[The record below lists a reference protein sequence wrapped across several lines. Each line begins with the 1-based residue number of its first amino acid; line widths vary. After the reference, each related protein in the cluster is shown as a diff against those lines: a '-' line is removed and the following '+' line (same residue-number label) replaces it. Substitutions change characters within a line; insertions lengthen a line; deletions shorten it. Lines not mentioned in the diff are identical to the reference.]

1 MHSQPQPGLA
11 VIFQGSDN
19 KPMSQEIANCPPG
32 PLNGVRVI
40 DLTTVM
46 FGPYCTQI
54 MGEMGADVIKV
65 ESPEG
70 DIGRQTGAF
79 RTRGMS
85 AAHLMKGRN
94 KRSVVLDLK
103 QPEGLEALQRLTQTA
118 DVFVHNMR
126 PQAARKLGID
136 YDSIAVWKPDIV
148 YAAAIGFGE
157 DGPYAERPAYDDLIQ
172 GMSGVAGLY
181 GMATGEPRY
190 APTVMADKTSGL
202 FLLYAISMALFHHE
216 RTGEGQKVQV
226 PMFECMVSFLMNEHM
241 QERTFEPSQ
250 GNAGYQ
256 RLLTPHRRPYP
267 TADGYL
273 CVMPYNNRHWQRF
286 FELVGRPELV
296 GDERFSQQSARSKNI
311 DALYAIVA
319 ESMLSRPTAEWLE
332 LLGKA
337 DIPCGQM
344 NTPDDLFNEP
354 HLKAVGM
361 FPKIDHPTEGTLRH
375 IKVPVVF
382 GKTPGGLH
390 RHAEALG
397 ASSAEVLSELGYSA
411 EAIAELERRGV
422 TRTE

>member
-1 MHSQPQPGLA
+1 MQ
-11 VIFQGSDN
+11 
-19 KPMSQEIANCPPG
+19 MEITDCPPG
-32 PLNGVRVI
+32 PLQGIRVV

-70 DIGRQTGAF
+70 DIGRQTGAV
-79 RTRGMS
+79 RTKGMS

-103 QPEGLEALQRLTQTA
+103 QAAGLEALQRLTQTV

-136 YDSIAVWKPDIV
+136 YNAVAAWKPDII
-148 YAAAIGFGE
+148 YAAAVGFGE

-202 FLLYAISMALFHHE
+202 FLLYAITMALFHRE
-216 RTGEGQKVQV
+216 RTGEGQQVQA

-241 QERTFEPSQ
+241 QARTFEPPQES
-250 GNAGYQ
+250 AGYA

-267 TADGYL
+267 TADGHI

-286 FELVGRPELV
+286 FTLVGRPELV
-296 GDERFSQQSARSKNI
+296 SDERFSQQSARSQNI

-319 ESMLSRPTAEWLE
+319 ESMPTRSTAEWLE
-332 LLGKA
+332 LLGKE
-337 DIPCGQM
+337 DIPCGPM
-344 NTPDDLFNEP
+344 NTPDDLFDEP
-354 HLKAVGM
+354 HLQAVGM
-361 FPKIDHPTEGTLRH
+361 FPIIDHPTEGALRH
-375 IKVPVVF
+375 IKVPVKF
-382 GKTPGGLH
+382 SKTPGGLH
-390 RHAEALG
+390 RHSERLG
-397 ASSAEVLSELGYSA
+397 QSSAAILGELGYSP
-411 EAIAELERRGV
+411 EDIASLTQQGV
-422 TRTE
+422 TRTVEIPSTPPGEKA

>member
-1 MHSQPQPGLA
+1 LT
-11 VIFQGSDN
+11 I
-19 KPMSQEIANCPPG
+19 I
-32 PLNGVRVI
+32 I

-65 ESPEG
+65 EPPEG
-70 DIGRQTGAF
+70 DIGRQTGVA
-79 RTRGMS
+79 RSPGMS

-103 QPEGLEALQRLTQTA
+103 QPAGLAALERLTHTA

-136 YDSIAVWKPDIV
+136 YEAVSAWKPDIV
-148 YAAAIGFGE
+148 YAAAIGFGA

-172 GMSGVAGLY
+172 GMAGVAGLY
-181 GMATGEPRY
+181 GMVTGEPRY

-216 RTGEGQKVQV
+216 RTGEGQQVQV

-241 QERTFEPSQ
+241 QGRAFEPAL
-250 GNAGYQ
+250 GTAGYQ
-256 RLLTPHRRPYP
+256 RLLTTHRRPYA

-273 CVMPYNNRHWQRF
+273 CVLPYNNRHWQRF
-286 FELVGRPELV
+286 FGLIGRPELAA
-296 GDERFSQQSARSKNI
+296 DPRFAQQAARSKHI

-319 ESMLSRPTAEWLE
+319 ESMREHSTAEWLE

-337 DIPCGQM
+337 DIPCGPV
-344 NTPDDLFNEP
+344 NTPEEVFDDP
-354 HLKAVGM
+354 HLQAVGM
-361 FPKIDHPTEGTLRH
+361 FPQSDHPTEGKIRH
-375 IKVPVVF
+375 IKVPVTF
-382 GKTPGGLH
+382 SKTPGGMR
-390 RHAEALG
+390 RHAERLG
-397 ASSAEVLSELGYSA
+397 GSSAAVLRELGYS
-411 EAIAELERRGV
+411 EEQIAEMVKHGTTLI
-422 TRTE
+422 